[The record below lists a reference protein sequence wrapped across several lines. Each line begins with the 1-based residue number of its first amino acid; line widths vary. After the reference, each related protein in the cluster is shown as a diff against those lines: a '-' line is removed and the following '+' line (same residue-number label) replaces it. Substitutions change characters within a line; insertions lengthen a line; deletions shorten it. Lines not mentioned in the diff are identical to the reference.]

1 MKNKGKMRILALV
14 LCIVVMLSNSSF
26 IFASGETETAAA
38 APETTEVT
46 PEPEVSAA
54 SELAELPTPE
64 PTAEPTPE
72 ASAAPEP
79 TEVPTPEASA
89 APEPTEVPTP
99 EASAAPEPT
108 AEPTPEASAAPEPTE
123 VPTPEV
129 SAVPEPTEIP
139 TSEPTPEASASPT
152 PAAEQDIG
160 SEESAAVTPTPEAE
174 PEPDGSSEEIVLEGN
189 CGDTTVLLSGPAS
202 SFPEGTEL
210 SILVQEPAEE
220 DQEVIE
226 EAVEKQA
233 EEQEMEV
240 KSYTAL
246 DIRLLS
252 NGEEIQPLGPV
263 SVKFQQPEQQ
273 ERTAEETST
282 QVLHVDES
290 TGDATDMEAE
300 VAEDG
305 EVAIE
310 TTHFSIYVV
319 VNLERLGGE
328 IELTVQHWAQMNQLA
343 DVDGTGTD
351 GLEVDGKGGN
361 NISGDS
367 QASLKTESVFTEIY
381 SADTLTLEN
390 TRKITIKE
398 LSKVYQANVNK
409 DIKNYNLTSVWV
421 LNPKGNPNAVI
432 SNVNDTSEIEKNWTI
447 YSIPSDEEN
456 QEVKEEKIELTG
468 DSVIRMIYTP
478 VSQADALQ
486 QSVKFWD
493 YNVTDGNGS
502 ATFSSD
508 NQGINSSGNYPS
520 GSDPDKRIAVG
531 QASNGIYHDYAKA
544 EVREDERINMTW
556 HSDQETTGMV
566 ETVNEDGPV
575 YKEGLTDPGLF
586 KDDDDDVPGRYTVQG
601 YELSF
606 NQDGDTYTLSSVR
619 NENGENT
626 IDNLEQ
632 FTDIYD
638 NKPDWS
644 DTHKTIYSN
653 NFWPLDQLDYSGQD
667 ILLGQEGVTYYIT
680 GSRFNTA
687 KDNNGNVYDRYEE
700 YQKNDETT
708 LLSDDMKP
716 HNWFFGMRYDFDF
729 TLGDY
734 TGPLNYYFRGD
745 DDFWLFI
752 DGKLAIDLGGIHS
765 AVGKSLD
772 LRKFMQENGMTDP
785 DETHRLTIIYAER
798 GGSGST
804 CYMQFTIPNVTPVD
818 IETTVE
824 KTNVTVHKNWEDHGN
839 PNRPTSIKVQLYYK
853 GPEDEEWKAAETD
866 GIKTLTEGNQWTATW
881 IGLPKKN
888 YKYKVVEVDVPDH
901 YEVIYPNEGPNEGDG
916 VYLPTD
922 DGSYEG
928 EFTNKADPSTWI
940 TVTKQ
945 WDDGEL
951 ESQAR
956 PEKVDFYLYYRKTN
970 STGWLPYPT
979 NGRLSLTAKNAE
991 ENSDDIWQG
1000 VYEDLP
1006 VYDADGEK
1014 LEYTVK
1020 EVNGDTELAEG
1031 ATLPGKDSSKYT
1043 VHYLSDDHY
1052 KNGTWKAYTAK
1063 ENKETLHLI
1072 VENSLGMEI
1081 RVTKEWKGH
1090 APAENAVV
1098 YVGLYKQQQPVTDKW
1113 VKLESDNWTASF
1125 EYLTPATDYSV
1136 KELRQ
1141 VKDEASAEFTIG
1153 GTGYVGV
1160 NSGEETTVGDGD
1172 SAIKYV
1178 VSYSQLTKDVSDE
1191 NLSTITIT
1199 NQARWQLIKYSS
1211 SSTNKSY
1218 TLQGAKFELKDSEGR
1233 VYTGESDQN
1242 GVVQWEN
1249 NPFTDGFPGDFY
1261 TLTETAAPTGYALG
1275 DPVTFEMK
1283 DGVPVN
1289 MNNETAVIK
1298 DGILTFYY
1306 ANEAIYSLPSS
1317 GSSGIYGYLLGGMLL
1332 LMAASLI
1339 VYKTKRG
1346 EVLKRK

>member
-14 LCIVVMLSNSSF
+14 LCMVVMLSNSSF
-26 IFASGETETAAA
+26 IFASGETEAAAA
-38 APETTEVT
+38 APETTAVT
-46 PEPEVSAA
+46 PESEVSAA

-79 TEVPTPEASA
+79 T
-89 APEPTEVPTP
+89 
-99 EASAAPEPT
+99 
-108 AEPTPEASAAPEPTE
+108 AEPTPEASATPEPTE
-123 VPTPEV
+123 V
-129 SAVPEPTEIP
+129 
-139 TSEPTPEASASPT
+139 PTPEASASPT

-189 CGDTTVLLSGPAS
+189 CGDTTVILSGPAS

-300 VAEDG
+300 VTEDG

-319 VNLERLGGE
+319 VDLNRLGGE
-328 IELTVQHWAQMNQLA
+328 IELTVQHWAQVDQLA

-351 GLEVDGKGGN
+351 GLEVDGNGGN
-361 NISGDS
+361 NNPGDS

-421 LNPKGNPNAVI
+421 LNPKGNPNDVI
-432 SNVNDTSEIEKNWTI
+432 SNVNATSEIEKNWTI

-456 QEVKEEKIELTG
+456 QEVKIELTG

-493 YNVTDGNGS
+493 YNVTDGDGS
-502 ATFSSD
+502 RTFSSD
-508 NQGINSSGNYPS
+508 NQGINSIGNYPS

-531 QASNGIYHDYAKA
+531 QASNGIYHDYAQA
-544 EVREDERINMTW
+544 EVRPGERINMTW

-586 KDDDDDVPGRYTVQG
+586 NDDVVPGKYTVQG
-601 YELSF
+601 YKLSF

-619 NENGENT
+619 NQDGKDT

-653 NFWPLDQLDYSGQD
+653 NFWPLDQLDYPGQD
-667 ILLGQEGVTYYIT
+667 VLLGEEGETYYIT

-687 KDNNGNVYDRYEE
+687 KDANGNVYDRYED
-700 YQKNDETT
+700 YLYDDDTT
-708 LLSDDMKP
+708 LLSDDMEP

-772 LRKFMQENGMTDP
+772 LKKFMQENGMTDP

-853 GPEDEEWKAAETD
+853 GPGDEEWKAAETD

-888 YKYKVVEVDVPDH
+888 YQYKVKEVDVPDH
-901 YEVIYPNEGPNEGDG
+901 YEVIYPNEGDGDG
-916 VYLPTD
+916 VYLPTG

-970 STGWLPYPT
+970 STEWLPYPT
-979 NGRLSLTAKNAE
+979 NGRLSLTANNAE

-1006 VYDADGEK
+1006 VYDADGRK

-1031 ATLPGKDSSKYT
+1031 ATLLGKESYKYT
-1043 VHYLSDDHY
+1043 VHYLSVDHY
-1052 KNGTWKAYTAK
+1052 KNGNWKAYTAE

-1098 YVGLYKQQQPVTDKW
+1098 YAGLYKQQQPVTDKW
-1113 VKLESDNWTASF
+1113 VKLEADNWTASF

-1141 VKDEASAEFTIG
+1141 VKDGEDAEFTIG
-1153 GTGYVGV
+1153 KTGYIGV
-1160 NSGEETTVGDGD
+1160 NSGEETTVGDGG

-1211 SSTNKSY
+1211 SSRDKSH
-1218 TLQGAKFELKDSEGR
+1218 TLQGAKFELKDSEGT

-1242 GVVQWEN
+1242 GVVQWKKEN
-1249 NPFTDGFPGDFY
+1249 SLFTGVFPNDSY
-1261 TLTETAAPTGYALG
+1261 TLTETAAPTGYVLG
-1275 DPVTFEMK
+1275 DPVTFEME
-1283 DGVPVN
+1283 DGVPAS
-1289 MNNETAVIK
+1289 MNGENAVIK
-1298 DGILTFYY
+1298 DDILTFYY

-1317 GSSGIYGYLLGGMLL
+1317 GSNGIYGYLSSGTLL
-1332 LMAASLI
+1332 LMAGTLI
-1339 VYKTKRG
+1339 LYKM
-1346 EVLKRK
+1346 KRKEVQES

>member
-14 LCIVVMLSNSSF
+14 LCMVVMLSNSSF

-89 APEPTEVPTP
+89 APEPTEEPTP

-139 TSEPTPEASASPT
+139 TSEPTPEASAAPT

-174 PEPDGSSEEIVLEGN
+174 PEPDGSSEEIVLEGS
-189 CGDTTVLLSGPAS
+189 CGDTTVILSGPAS

-273 ERTAEETST
+273 ERIAEETST

-300 VAEDG
+300 VTEDG

-319 VNLERLGGE
+319 VDLNRLGGE
-328 IELTVQHWAQMNQLA
+328 IELTVQHWAQVDQLA

-351 GLEVDGKGGN
+351 GLKVDGNGGN

-421 LNPKGNPNAVI
+421 LRPEGNPNAVI
-432 SNVNDTSEIEKNWTI
+432 SNVNDTLEIEKNWTI

-456 QEVKEEKIELTG
+456 QESDEENQEVKIELTG

-493 YNVTDGNGS
+493 YNVTNGNGS
-502 ATFSSD
+502 STFSSD

-520 GSDPDKRIAVG
+520 GSDRNKRIAVG

-544 EVREDERINMTW
+544 EVRAGERINMTW
-556 HSDQETTGMV
+556 HSDQETSGMV

-575 YKEGLTDPGLF
+575 YKKGLTDPGLF
-586 KDDDDDVPGRYTVQG
+586 NDDDDVTGKHIVQG

-619 NENGENT
+619 NQDGKDT

-653 NFWPLDQLDYSGQD
+653 NFWPLDELDYSGRD
-667 ILLGQEGVTYYIT
+667 ILLGQEGVDYYIT
-680 GSRFNTA
+680 GRRFNTA

-700 YQKNDETT
+700 YQYNAKTT

-772 LRKFMQENGMTDP
+772 LKNFMQENGMTDP

-881 IGLPKKN
+881 IGLPKEN
-888 YKYKVVEVDVPDH
+888 YQYKVKEVDVPDH
-901 YEVIYPNEGPNEGDG
+901 YEVIYPNEGDG

-928 EFTNKADPSTWI
+928 EFTNKANPSTWI

-970 STGWLPYPT
+970 STEWLPYPT
-979 NGRLSLTAKNAE
+979 NGRLSLTANNAE
-991 ENSDDIWQG
+991 ENSVDIWQG

-1006 VYDADGEK
+1006 VYDADGKK

-1031 ATLPGKDSSKYT
+1031 ATLPGKDSYQYT
-1043 VHYLSDDHY
+1043 VHYLSVDHY
-1052 KNGTWKAYTAK
+1052 KNGTWKAYTAE
-1063 ENKETLHLI
+1063 ENKETLHLT

-1113 VKLESDNWTASF
+1113 VKLEADNWTDSF

-1199 NQARWQLIKYSS
+1199 NQAQWQLIKYSS
-1211 SSTNKSY
+1211 SSTDKSY
-1218 TLQGAKFELKDSEGR
+1218 TLRGAKFELEDSEGR

-1249 NPFTDGFPGDFY
+1249 NPFTDGFPDDIY

-1275 DPVTFEMK
+1275 DSVTFEMK
-1283 DGVPVN
+1283 DGVPVK
-1289 MNNETAVIK
+1289 MNGENAIIK

-1317 GSSGIYGYLLGGMLL
+1317 GSNGIYGYLSSGTLL
-1332 LMAASLI
+1332 LMAGTLI
-1339 VYKTKRG
+1339 LYKM
-1346 EVLKRK
+1346 KRKEVQES